1 MKSACHFALRAS
13 TAALVALSTAAF
25 ADSVPYD
32 WDLST
37 VDPAPTSGNSLGL
50 VVDASGTGHVAFWTI
65 GVGVR
70 YGTGSADSWTI
81 ETLPDVGDPPPGA
94 VEMLDAGP
102 PPDEIHLIQH
112 TSVSL
117 GIAPDGTPW
126 IAQINHGRITHS
138 DAGPLAI
145 RHREGGTWVTE
156 WLGVVGAAL
165 IDIAPNGDV
174 HVAWTEGSNIVHAR
188 RIGPNSWAPEVA
200 FAGGS
205 LGALQAAGDGTV
217 HLVTGEYFSGVNHH
231 VERAPDGGWTPTP
244 VAAPV
249 FGVYQSAS
257 LALDPPGRPAIVLNE
272 RDPLYPRNHLR
283 LHRRIG
289 TTWTSENIDVDETP
303 KSGGSLAFDSAGNP
317 LVVYRRDVPIMAVV
331 AAVPGPGGWTWSV
344 VDTVGTGN
352 QGVDG
357 EFDPAG
363 RPWFA
368 NATQGLGVRLAVGQ
382 RTVGVPGVATGPG
395 FLRLGTPHPSPARA
409 GATIGLAIEAR
420 DPGTIALEEVDARGK
435 MRHREVRRVEAGSNS
450 VRLPTRGLAPGV
462 YWVRVVDGT
471 GRADARRFVIA
482 D

>member
-1 MKSACHFALRAS
+1 MKPASCVALLTA
-13 TAALVALSTAAF
+13 TAALLSLSTAAF
-25 ADSVPYD
+25 ADSVPFD

-65 GVGVR
+65 AVGVR

-81 ETLPDVGDPPPGA
+81 ETLPDVGTPPPGA
-94 VEMLDAGP
+94 MEMHHAGP
-102 PPDEIHLIQH
+102 PPDETHLIQH
-112 TSVSL
+112 TGVSL

-126 IAQINHGRITHS
+126 IAQIDHGRITHS

-174 HVAWTEGSNIVHAR
+174 HVAWTEGSNIIHAR

-205 LGALQAAGDGTV
+205 LGALQAASDGTV
-217 HLVTGEYFSGVNHH
+217 HLVTGESFSGVSHH

-244 VAAPV
+244 VATPV

-257 LALDPPGRPAIVLNE
+257 LALDPQGRPTIVLNE

-289 TTWTSENIDVDETP
+289 TTWTAENVDVDETP
-303 KSGGSLAFDSAGNP
+303 KLGGSLAFDSAGNP
-317 LVVYRRDVPIMAVV
+317 LVVYRRDVPVIAVV

-357 EFDPAG
+357 EFGPAG
-363 RPWFA
+363 RPWFV
-368 NATQGLGVRLAVGQ
+368 NATQGLGVRLAVGR
-382 RTVGVPGVATGPG
+382 RTVGVPDAATVVGA
-395 FLRLGTPHPSPARA
+395 LRLGAPRPSPGRA
-409 GATIGLAIEAR
+409 GATIGLAIDALEA
-420 DPGTIALEEVDARGK
+420 GTITLEEVDARGRV
-435 MRHREVRRVEAGSNS
+435 RHREVRRVEAGSN
-450 VRLPTRGLAPGV
+450 VVPLPTRGLAPGI
-462 YWVRVVDGT
+462 YWVRVVDDM